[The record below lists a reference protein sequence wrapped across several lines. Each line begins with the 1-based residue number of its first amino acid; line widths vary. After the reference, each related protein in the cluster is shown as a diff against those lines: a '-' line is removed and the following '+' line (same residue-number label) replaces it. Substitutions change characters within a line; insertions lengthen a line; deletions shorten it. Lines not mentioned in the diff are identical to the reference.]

1 MISWIASTIFGVHYP
16 LRNIRICQTVLRRR
30 LRIIASSGQ
39 AIFQG
44 KQQNYVMLTG
54 LSINFHLHYLD
65 ALKKNLIAIAVVI
78 SLLIVLI
85 IRIAV
90 RQGHL
95 PLRNVSN
102 AIKNITSENLDARL
116 EPTRV
121 PIELEQLVISFNHM
135 IGKIEDVFTRQA
147 NFSADIAHEIRTPI
161 TNLVTQ
167 TEIALSQDRTQR
179 ELEDVLYS
187 SLEEYNRMTKMV
199 SDMLFWL
206 DWPYISIHFLSLN
219 P

>member
-1 MISWIASTIFGVHYP
+1 MP
-16 LRNIRICQTVLRRR
+16 DNRNISQ
-30 LRIIASSGQ
+30 
-39 AIFQG
+39 
-44 KQQNYVMLTG
+44 TG

-102 AIKNITSENLDARL
+102 AIKSITSENLDARL

-121 PIELEQLVISFNHM
+121 PIELERLD
-135 IGKIEDVFTRQA
+135 GCATRC
-147 NFSADIAHEIRTPI
+147 NNYCKSR
-161 TNLVTQ
+161 
-167 TEIALSQDRTQR
+167 S
-179 ELEDVLYS
+179 
-187 SLEEYNRMTKMV
+187 
-199 SDMLFWL
+199 
-206 DWPYISIHFLSLN
+206 
-219 P
+219 

>member
-1 MISWIASTIFGVHYP
+1 MYGDADCT
-16 LRNIRICQTVLRRR
+16 Q
-30 LRIIASSGQ
+30 SG
-39 AIFQG
+39 INGRTLFIDTS
-44 KQQNYVMLTG
+44 KVTG

-121 PIELEQLVISFNHM
+121 P
-135 IGKIEDVFTRQA
+135 
-147 NFSADIAHEIRTPI
+147 
-161 TNLVTQ
+161 
-167 TEIALSQDRTQR
+167 
-179 ELEDVLYS
+179 
-187 SLEEYNRMTKMV
+187 MT
-199 SDMLFWL
+199 L
-206 DWPYISIHFLSLN
+206 
-219 P
+219 